1 MAACGIIWFRLLVG
15 GRRCLHQIPASL
27 PVKRLLNSV
36 TISALQRCCEHEARL
51 TCRHPR
57 IAPLCTRA
65 SAQEASAQGQ
75 CQDLCSLLEFESE
88 SEYRAWRHDHKDLLL
103 GVSDDRLASACRW
116 LLSKNLE
123 LKALRR
129 HPAILKVPIVTLQRR
144 MAVIQKEKKSA
155 ELSSEAVLT
164 LLFCPESLLSTVSD
178 NGGVCVTL
186 RARVHLLRQELH
198 LSKRECLSMI
208 SRVPCL
214 LSHDPELAQRKLAI
228 LKQSGISKEALLK
241 DPWVFR
247 YSEALIAQRV
257 ELCHKQ
263 GVPVRTWLLRCP
275 DSVLQR
281 HLQLC
286 RASRRALGAHPDT
299 PDYLAERLHCKSLE
313 ELVRRHPRLL
323 SIRPPK
329 LKEVLDLLFKS
340 GYTAEQVRQYPR
352 VLSASASRLRLRLQR
367 MAAREAPLPSLYT
380 LLLPEKVFERTCG
393 RFFDDYPHK
402 TAPSRPP
409 ECQVEE

>member
-1 MAACGIIWFRLLVG
+1 M
-15 GRRCLHQIPASL
+15 HQIPASL
-27 PVKRLLNSV
+27 PAKRLLNSV
-36 TISALQRCCEHEARL
+36 TVSAFQRCCTHEACMASRHLRL
-51 TCRHPR
+51 
-57 IAPLCTRA
+57 APLCTQA
-65 SAQEASAQGQ
+65 AAQEER
-75 CQDLCSLLEFESE
+75 QDLCSLLGFDSE

-103 GVSDDRLASACRW
+103 GVSDDRLTSTCRW
-116 LLSKNLE
+116 LLGKNLE

-129 HPAILKVPIVTLQRR
+129 HPAILKVSVITLQRR
-144 MAVIQKEKKSA
+144 MAVIQSEKKSA
-155 ELSSEAVLT
+155 ELSSDAVLT
-164 LLFCPESLLSTVSD
+164 LLSCPESLLATVSD
-178 NGGVCVTL
+178 NGGACVTL
-186 RARVHLLRQELH
+186 RGRVQLLRQELL
-198 LSKRECLSMI
+198 LSKRECLAMI
-208 SRVPCL
+208 SRAPCL
-214 LSHDPELAQRKLAI
+214 LSHEPELAQRKLAI
-228 LKQSGISKEALLK
+228 LKESGISKDALLK

-247 YSEALIAQRV
+247 YSETLMAKRV
-257 ELCHKQ
+257 EMCRKQ

-286 RASRRALGAHPDT
+286 RASRRALGTHPNT
-299 PDYLAERLHCKSLE
+299 PDYLAERLHCTRLE

-340 GYTAEQVRQYPR
+340 GYTAEQVCQYPR

-367 MAAREAPLPSLYT
+367 ISTREAPLPSLYT

-409 ECQVEE
+409 ECQMEE

>member
-1 MAACGIIWFRLLVG
+1 MAACGIIWFRLLVV
-15 GRRCLHQIPASL
+15 GRRCLHHIPPSL
-27 PVKRLLNSV
+27 PAKRLLNSV
-36 TISALQRCCEHEARL
+36 TISGLQRCFEHEARL
-51 TCRHPR
+51 TSRRLR

-65 SAQEASAQGQ
+65 LTQKASH
-75 CQDLCSLLEFESE
+75 DLCSLLNFDSD
-88 SEYRAWRHDHKDLLL
+88 SEYLAWRHDHKDLLL

-116 LLSKNLE
+116 LLDKNVE
-123 LKALRR
+123 LRALRWY
-129 HPAILKVPIVTLQRR
+129 PAILKVSVVTLQRR
-144 MAVIQKEKKSA
+144 MAVVQKEEKSA

-164 LLFCPESLLSTVSD
+164 LLSCPESLLSTVSD
-178 NGGVCVTL
+178 NGGVCPTL
-186 RARVHLLRQELH
+186 KARVNLLRQELG
-198 LSKRECLSMI
+198 LSKRESLAMI

-214 LSHDPELAQRKLAI
+214 LSHELELAQRKLAI
-228 LKQSGISKEALLK
+228 LKQSGIPKEALLK

-257 ELCHKQ
+257 ALCQKQ
-263 GVPVRTWLLRCP
+263 GIPIRTWLLRCP

-286 RASRRALGAHPDT
+286 RASRRALGTHPDT
-299 PDYLAERLHCKSLE
+299 PDYLAERLDCTSLE

-329 LKEVLDLLFKS
+329 LKEVLDLLFQS

-367 MAAREAPLPSLYT
+367 IAAREAPLPSLYA
-380 LLLPEKVFERTCG
+380 LLLPEKVFERCCG
-393 RFFDDYPHK
+393 RFFDGYPRK
-402 TAPSRPP
+402 SAQSRPP
-409 ECQVEE
+409 ECQMEE